1 MNNETFILAVLVFKE
16 IITLDEAKRLQKSLR
31 ESITNANLGQMLEK
45 VVKALEDT
53 TTSDVEKIDAKD
65 FIK

>member
-45 VVKALEDT
+45 VVKALDDT
-53 TTSDVEKIDAKD
+53 DTSNVEKIDAKD